1 VTVVSAPPERS
12 PRTLG
17 VVCVSLAASA
27 ALMWGASAVTWE
39 GSRTGAQAAPSLT
52 GVALL
57 ALAGVAGVLATG
69 GFARRLVAGLLA
81 AAGAVQVVA
90 AAVVLGGG
98 GGILG
103 PLLAVAG
110 GAVLLAGAVLAV
122 LRERRLPRLGARYAA
137 AGDKR
142 AQRDPDR
149 AAWEALDA
157 GEDPTSEPVLGA
169 DEGTG
174 DGGREGRG

>member
-1 VTVVSAPPERS
+1 
-12 PRTLG
+12 

-27 ALMWGASAVTWE
+27 GLLWGASAVAWE
-39 GSRTGAQAAPSLT
+39 GTRTGAQAAPSLT
-52 GVALL
+52 GLALL

-81 AAGAVQVVA
+81 AAAAVQVVA
-90 AAVVLGGG
+90 ASVVLGSD
-98 GGILG
+98 GIPG
-103 PLLAVAG
+103 PMLAVAG

-122 LRERRLPRLGARYAA
+122 LREPRLPRLGARYAP

-157 GEDPTSEPVLGA
+157 GEDPTSEPVHRA

-174 DGGREGRG
+174 DGGSEGRG

>member
-1 VTVVSAPPERS
+1 
-12 PRTLG
+12 
-17 VVCVSLAASA
+17 
-27 ALMWGASAVTWE
+27 M
-39 GSRTGAQAAPSLT
+39 
-52 GVALL
+52 ALL

-90 AAVVLGGG
+90 ATVALGGD
-98 GGILG
+98 GILG

-110 GAVLLAGAVLAV
+110 GAVMLAGAVLAV
-122 LRERRLPRLGARYAA
+122 LREPRLPRLGARYAA

-157 GEDPTSEPVLGA
+157 GEDPTSEPVHGA